1 LAGFPKRWAIIKA
14 LRQLAIEYFERPDA
28 EVVEY
33 IGAWISSG
41 KTKTALCHELSLT
54 LGYQPST
61 AVLNLAMETECGADA
76 LDARLSLA
84 RKRSAQDLVDD
95 TIALADSA
103 PVSPQDAQKVRN
115 QIAARQWLAE
125 RRDRA
130 TFGPEKGA
138 SVHVTIGALHLDAL
152 RQPAPQLPSVIAT
165 VITEDAEM
173 LTDGADV
180 T

>member
-1 LAGFPKRWAIIKA
+1 LAGTPKRWAIIKA
-14 LRQLAIEYFERPDA
+14 LRQLAVEHFEEPDA
-28 EVVEY
+28 SVLEY
-33 IGAWISSG
+33 IGSWVASG
-41 KTKTALCHELSLT
+41 KTKKALCEELSLA
-54 LGYQPST
+54 LGWEPSNP
-61 AVLNLAMETECGADA
+61 ALNLALETECGADT

-84 RKRSAQDLVDD
+84 RKRSAQDLVDA
-95 TIALADSA
+95 TVSLADSA
-103 PVSPQDAQKVRN
+103 PLSPQDAQKVRN

-130 TFGPEKGA
+130 TFGTDKGA

-165 VITEDAEM
+165 VITEDAQL
-173 LTDGADV
+173 LTDGDNA